1 MSTYLVHYSLTPNA
15 KAIFPDFHF
24 SFSRNDHSIPILP
37 PLQIAVAQVRF
48 SIPKRQLHGWNILY
62 QTTVSRFFKFN
73 TFCQQLSV
81 TNKHF
86 NKKGMSFP
94 KQERLLKAFA
104 GMTFLI
110 SIYLWRRTHTP
121 GILNTQRFLHSIYF
135 FFCISYGTCIALRT
149 VHFAL
154 DFHVELNL
162 RFCSGRTYRN
172 FCTVGCKELK
182 YV

>member
-1 MSTYLVHYSLTPNA
+1 MFRFKPTCVQGKTP
-15 KAIFPDFHF
+15 
-24 SFSRNDHSIPILP
+24 L
-37 PLQIAVAQVRF
+37 RF
-48 SIPKRQLHGWNILY
+48 
-62 QTTVSRFFKFN
+62 
-73 TFCQQLSV
+73 
-81 TNKHF
+81 
-86 NKKGMSFP
+86 
-94 KQERLLKAFA
+94 RLNAFA
-104 GMTFLI
+104 FEVKRTCVFSQTPKSFLRGYI
-110 SIYLWRRTHTP
+110 FFLKQQKKNVIPEARKTPESLCGNDIPYFNLSLADTHTP